1 LLCCAATGVQ
11 PNAIPNAAAAINQV
25 RDIEDFIQMHDMPFH
40 GGAIDLRQTI
50 AGTLPDT
57 SALVGVSATGEFA

>member
-11 PNAIPNAAAAINQV
+11 PNAIPNAVAAINQV

-40 GGAIDLRQTI
+40 GGTIDLRQTL
-50 AGTLPDT
+50 AGTLSDT
-57 SALVGVSATGEFA
+57 SALVGVATAGDFA

>member
-1 LLCCAATGVQ
+1 
-11 PNAIPNAAAAINQV
+11 V